1 MCTEV
6 KLNDLDG
13 FWNESIRGEKLT
25 PRLGEISHWHGRQS
39 LVEVV
44 ELSKV

>member
-1 MCTEV
+1 MSRFAAV
-6 KLNDLDG
+6 
-13 FWNESIRGEKLT
+13 KLT

-39 LVEVV
+39 SVEVV